1 MSTHLH
7 QIVLVHTTLD
17 MFVCLCI
24 SLNVL
29 GGVQNRWSTEQVEY
43 RTGGVQNRWSTE
55 QVEYRTGGVQN
66 RWGTEQVEYRTG
78 GVQNRWSTEQVGYRT
93 GGVQNRWS
101 TEQLAAT
108 HSYYIVPKRV
118 SATFTGCDSPVPP
131 TILLMYKNTLQCVL

>member
-1 MSTHLH
+1 MSTPLH

-55 QVEYRTGGVQN
+55 QV
-66 RWGTEQVEYRTG
+66 
-78 GVQNRWSTEQVGYRT
+78 
-93 GGVQNRWS
+93 
-101 TEQLAAT
+101 AAT

-118 SATFTGCDSPVPP
+118 SATFTGCVSPVPP
-131 TILLMYKNTLQCVL
+131 TIIKLMYASTWVQCTLERVL